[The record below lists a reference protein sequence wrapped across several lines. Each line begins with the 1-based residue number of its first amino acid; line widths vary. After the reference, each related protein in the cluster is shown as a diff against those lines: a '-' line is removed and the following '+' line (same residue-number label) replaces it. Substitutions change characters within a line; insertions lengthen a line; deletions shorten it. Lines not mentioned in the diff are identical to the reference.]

1 MTPRSL
7 LAAVA
12 LSTAALVAAQPPA
25 ALTVRLTGVPS
36 GEGVVLVAVYASDST
51 WLDGDAVAYYAEPD
65 AAAGEVV
72 VEIPGVAP
80 GRFAVA
86 AVHDADASGDM
97 TTGVFGIPEEAYGF
111 SNGARGTL
119 GPPTFEAAAV
129 LWEGVG
135 ELSVEVKK
143 FGG

>member
-12 LSTAALVAAQPPA
+12 LSAAVAVAAQSPA

-36 GEGVVLVAVYASDST
+36 DEGVVLVAVYASDST
-51 WLDGDAVAYYAEPD
+51 WLDTAAVAYYAEPD
-65 AAAGEVV
+65 AEAGEVV

-86 AVHDADASGDM
+86 AVHDADVSGDM
-97 TTGVFGIPEEAYGF
+97 TTGLFGIPEEAYGF

-119 GPPTFEAAAV
+119 GPPKFDEAAVA
-129 LWEGVG
+129 WDGVG
-135 ELSVEVKK
+135 EVVVAVKK